1 MYMYIYVIYITLYKV
16 AQRPRGQK
24 ILLFP
29 VTLLYI
35 VAKFL
40 TVVKKEDLK
49 GIGCNKK

>member
-1 MYMYIYVIYITLYKV
+1 MCMYIYVIYITLYKV

-29 VTLLYI
+29 YALLYI